1 MNYAPSLIPAATSD
15 NLEDPIPADC
25 ALAKE
30 GQKKKTALADGAS
43 SLNSETARLYYCM
56 QQ

>member
-30 GQKKKTALADGAS
+30 EQKRKQHWL
-43 SLNSETARLYYCM
+43 M
-56 QQ
+56 VPQV